1 MTAHRIDGD
10 DTRAAAARILAR
22 AKAKTAAKESLFE
35 QVQRGDYV
43 RFLDDDGQER
53 LLYVL
58 AVYPIQTQLYGQQC
72 ECLTRSGRYVRADQL
87 IGFFGHRLGD
97 VGARVADRRAAS
109 IGAGGKASP
118 APIRCG
124 A

>member
-1 MTAHRIDGD
+1 MT
-10 DTRAAAARILAR
+10 DTGFDVKAAAARIIAR
-22 AKAKTAAKESLFE
+22 SKAKAAALESLFE
-35 QVQRGDYV
+35 QVRRGDYV
-43 RFLDDDGQER
+43 RFLDDDNEER

-58 AVYPIQTQLYGQQC
+58 AVYPIQAQLYGQQC

-97 VGARVADRRAAS
+97 DGERFADRRAAS
-109 IGAGGKASP
+109 SGTGGGKSSP
-118 APIRCG
+118 APVRCG

>member
-1 MTAHRIDGD
+1 MSESEFDY
-10 DTRAAAARILAR
+10 RAAAARILAR
-22 AKAKTAAKESLFE
+22 AKAKREAKASLFE
-35 QVQRGDYV
+35 EVKRGDYV

-58 AVYPIQTQLYGQQC
+58 AVYPIQAQLYGQQC

-87 IGFFGHRLGD
+87 IGFFGHRPGVD
-97 VGARVADRRAAS
+97 GERIAERRAAS
-109 IGAGGKASP
+109 IGGGGKASP
-118 APIRCG
+118 APVRCG